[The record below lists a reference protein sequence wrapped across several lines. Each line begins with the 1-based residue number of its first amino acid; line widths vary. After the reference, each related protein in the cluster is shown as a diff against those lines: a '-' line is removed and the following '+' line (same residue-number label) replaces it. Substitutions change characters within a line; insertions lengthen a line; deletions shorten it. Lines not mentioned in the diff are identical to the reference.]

1 MPTSGSVLS
10 WDLVRARRQCLLLAK
25 SDVFALGDQ
34 PFWMDN
40 LYLKVWFPSSSPAS
54 RARQHPNLISAD
66 PSATTSLQGERYITR
81 VTLEGDG
88 LGPAAGLWAD
98 SDFLVEGAAPLPTI
112 AAAAL
117 SSRRQ

>member
-1 MPTSGSVLS
+1 MPTSGSALS
-10 WDLVRARRQCLLLAK
+10 WDLDRARRQCLLLAQ

-40 LYLKVWFPSSSPAS
+40 LYLKVWFPSSPAS
-54 RARQHPNLISAD
+54 RSGQHPNLISAD
-66 PSATTSLQGERYITR
+66 PSEATSLQGQRYITR

-98 SDFLVEGAAPLPTI
+98 SDFLVERAAPLPTV
-112 AAAAL
+112 AAATL